1 ERCPYAVIGEATETR
16 DLIVRDGA
24 ETPVNLP
31 LRVVLGSPP
40 GITQR
45 AESLR
50 PSSAP
55 FPARDLDLRD
65 AVERILRLPAVADKR
80 FLITI
85 GDRTVSGL
93 VVRDQMVGP
102 WQVPVADCAVTASSF
117 LSFTGEAMAIG
128 ERAPIALIDAPA
140 AARMAVAE
148 AITNIIAARI
158 PRLSDVALSANWMAA
173 SGHPGED
180 ARLFEAVRA
189 VAMELCPAL
198 GVAIP
203 VGKDSLSMKTVWQE
217 ADGERSVTAPQSLIV
232 SAFAPVADV
241 RQALTPQIQLCDEP
255 TVLLLVDLGRG
266 RNRLGG
272 SCLAQVYSA
281 LGDTPPDLDDPE
293 DLKALFQVVQVLNE
307 MGIILAYH
315 DRSDGGLFVTLMEM
329 ALAGRRGVRFE
340 IDALGE
346 DPLAILFSEELGAV
360 LQVRREDLER
370 VSEAFHTN
378 GSLAAHVHVIGA
390 PIDVPKLIIR
400 HQGHDIIRSDLASLQ
415 RLWSETSYRMQALR
429 DNPTCARQEFD
440 CLTDFADPGL
450 SIRVGFDA
458 REHAPAVATGR
469 RPAVAI
475 LREQGV
481 NGHIEMAAAFERAGF
496 HAVDLHMSDIISG
509 RRSLAPFRGL
519 AACGGFSYGD
529 VLGAGRG
536 WASAIVYNER
546 ARAEFAAFFERPDT
560 FA

>member
-1 ERCPYAVIGEATETR
+1 
-16 DLIVRDGA
+16 
-24 ETPVNLP
+24 
-31 LRVVLGSPP
+31 
-40 GITQR
+40 
-45 AESLR
+45 
-50 PSSAP
+50 
-55 FPARDLDLRD
+55 
-65 AVERILRLPAVADKR
+65 
-80 FLITI
+80 
-85 GDRTVSGL
+85 
-93 VVRDQMVGP
+93 M
-102 WQVPVADCAVTASSF
+102 ADCAVTASSF

-180 ARLFEAVRA
+180 ARLYDAVRA

-241 RQALTPQIQLCDEP
+241 RQSLTPQIQLCDEP

-329 ALAGRRGVRFE
+329 ALAGRRGVRIE
-340 IDALGE
+340 IDALGG
-346 DPLAILFSEELGAV
+346 DPLAILFNEELGAV

-378 GSLAAHVHVIGA
+378 GNLAAHVHVIGA
-390 PIDVPKLIIR
+390 PIDAPAFIIR
-400 HQGHDIIRSDLASLQ
+400 HEGHDIYRSDLARLQ

-429 DNPTCARQEFD
+429 DNPICARQEFD
-440 CLTDFADPGL
+440 LLSDLADPGL
-450 SIRVGFDA
+450 SVRVGYDP
-458 REHAPAVATGR
+458 REHAPAIATGGAR
-469 RPAVAI
+469 RW
-475 LREQGV
+475 L
-481 NGHIEMAAAFERAGF
+481 F
-496 HAVDLHMSDIISG
+496 
-509 RRSLAPFRGL
+509 
-519 AACGGFSYGD
+519 
-529 VLGAGRG
+529 
-536 WASAIVYNER
+536 
-546 ARAEFAAFFERPDT
+546 
-560 FA
+560 